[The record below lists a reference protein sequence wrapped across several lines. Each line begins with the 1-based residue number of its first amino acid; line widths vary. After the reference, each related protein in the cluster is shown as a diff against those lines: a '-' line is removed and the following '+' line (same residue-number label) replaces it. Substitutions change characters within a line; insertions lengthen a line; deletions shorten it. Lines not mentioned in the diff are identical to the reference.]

1 MSNVIELLS
10 LYIEINSAVIVKKNC
25 SKKFR
30 KITELMKDIQSILKT
45 ILIEP

>member
-30 KITELMKDIQSILKT
+30 KITELMKDIKSILGT